1 MNIIHNE
8 TIRKIVLAFGNL
20 FSQIPLVRYDDN
32 GNEVERFIVSLIYA
46 PKEQYVN
53 RLNEDPELDSK
64 VQIVIPTL
72 SYEMMGMEYDAT
84 RKQITNNKNFFQ
96 SPAGTL
102 SQYNPVPYDF
112 DFDLNLYSRTFE
124 DAHQVVEHI
133 LSYFTPDYTIKVNL
147 VPSMGIVKEIPILLK
162 SVDRDVEYEG
172 DREGNSRRI
181 IFTFNFTVKGF
192 IFGKPTDITN
202 GLITHTITNIVSYPD
217 PNGVF
222 AFNLNPDGYGNYKNN
237 EFVYQGISLNN
248 SSANAKVVRFDK
260 TNSILYLTNLQ
271 GHFVSTLPL
280 IGTLTKAR
288 YQYTS
293 SSPSA
298 NTMAR
303 IDVTVD
309 PPTANVNSNWT
320 ANTTITEYQ

>member
-1 MNIIHNE
+1 MNIIHND

-20 FSQIPLVRYDDN
+20 FSQIPLVRYDN
-32 GNEVERFIVSLIYA
+32 NQNEIERFIVSLIYA

-53 RLNEDPELDSK
+53 RLNDDPELDSK

-72 SYEMMGMEYDAT
+72 SYEMMGMSYDAS

-96 SPAGTL
+96 SNDQTL

-112 DFDLNLYSRTFE
+112 DFNLSLYSRTFE

-147 VPSMGIVKEIPILLK
+147 VPSMGITKELPIILK

-181 IFTFNFTVKGF
+181 IFTFNFTVKGY
-192 IFGKPTDITN
+192 IFGKASNITDK
-202 GLITHTITNIVSYPD
+202 LITHSITNIITYPD
-217 PNGVF
+217 PEGIF
-222 AFNLNPDGYGNYKNN
+222 AFNLNPKGYGNYKVN
-237 EFVYQGISLNN
+237 EYVYQGSSLNN
-248 SSANAKVVRFDK
+248 ATAVAKVVRFDK
-260 TNSILYLTNLQ
+260 TNNILYVTGLN
-271 GHFVSTLPL
+271 GDFISTTPL
-280 IGTLTKAR
+280 IGSLSNATYR
-288 YQYTS
+288 YLS

-298 NTMAR
+298 TELSR
-303 IDVTVD
+303 VDVTVS
-309 PPTANVNSNWT
+309 PSGAIPTDNWK
-320 ANTTITEYQ
+320 ANTSITEFN